1 MAKKLSRRLVAS
13 YCADELLAGNDR
25 IIDEL
30 AAFLLDSKRTRE
42 LELVVRDI
50 EDALQARG
58 VAVADVASAR
68 QLSSAASAAIKKF
81 VTATTGARRVELRSQ
96 IDPALLGGI
105 KLNLPGQ
112 ELDNTILH
120 RLTQLKANK
129 V

>member
-1 MAKKLSRRLVAS
+1 MAKKLSRRLVAA

-42 LELVVRDI
+42 LELIVRDI
-50 EDALQARG
+50 EDALQVRG

-68 QLSSAASAAIKKF
+68 QLSPAASAAIKKF
-81 VTATTGARRVELRSQ
+81 ITTSTGAKRVELRSE